1 MKAKQKT
8 GVLALRRETLRL
20 LGDSELRRV
29 DGAARM
35 WRPVGF
41 DDDTAPIYSYE
52 EAP

>member
-29 DGAARM
+29 DGAARL

-41 DDDTAPIYSYE
+41 DDDTAPIYSE
-52 EAP
+52 MEMP